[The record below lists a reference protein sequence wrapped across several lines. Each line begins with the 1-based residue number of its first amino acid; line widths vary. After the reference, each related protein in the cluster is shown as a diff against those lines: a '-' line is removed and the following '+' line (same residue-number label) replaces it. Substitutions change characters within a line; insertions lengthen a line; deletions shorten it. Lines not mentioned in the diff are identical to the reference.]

1 MNIDKHYMPGSHWVA
16 LWFSD
21 SGYAEYFDSYG
32 LPPYKREIMS
42 YLQNHSTS
50 WTFNH
55 HRLQGLT
62 SNVCGHSCS
71 LYALHRVG
79 GLSMTSFANMFTT
92 AHYRCI
98 WYKSCAGVP
107 YSVWGVPR
115 LQPLGASA
123 AVVQVSSI
131 NKGTYTNYCQSKISQ
146 WLILPTWKERMVNW
160 WSKSWQ
166 LSTFIAAGSLRMC
179 LKDPKVGKICHCLTL
194 D

>member
-1 MNIDKHYMPGSHWVA
+1 MPGSHCVA
-16 LWFSD
+16 LCFSD
-21 SGYAEYFDSYG
+21 CGHAEYFDSYG
-32 LPPYKREIMS
+32 LPPYKLETMS

-50 WTFNH
+50 WTLNRHLTTRFNIKCV
-55 HRLQGLT
+55 RPLLLPLRTPQGQGT
-62 SNVCGHSCS
+62 VHDVIHEYVYTCS
-71 LYALHRVG
+71 LQVH
-79 GLSMTSFANMFTT
+79 
-92 AHYRCI
+92 
-98 WYKSCAGVP
+98 WYKGCAGVP
-107 YSVWGVPR
+107 CSVWRVSR
-115 LQPLGASA
+115 LQALGASA
-123 AVVQVSSI
+123 AVVQASSI